1 MLANIYLHYV
11 FDLWSH
17 RWRRKK
23 AKGVVSVVRYADDIV
38 LGFQDE
44 REARDYLGL
53 LNQRLQAFGLATHP
67 EKTRLIRFG
76 RFAASQC
83 RERGEGKPET
93 FDFLGFTH
101 YCTSCQRGDFK
112 LGRKTSSKRL
122 VKQIQ
127 AVKREL
133 RNRMH
138 FPVNENLAWLNRVIR
153 GHINYYGVP
162 GNSRAIGR
170 FRLEV
175 VRRWMKLLRRR
186 SQRSRLNWAKF
197 GPWVDRH
204 LVKARVV
211 HPYPEQ
217 CFRATTRGRSRVR

>member
-1 MLANIYLHYV
+1 MRRSTAVLCLLSSIVPYVINIFPLEAQIKNRRTTPARHNPFKLKVTFCVRGVISPLLANIYLHYV

-44 REARDYLGL
+44 RGARDYLGL

-101 YCTSCQRGDFK
+101 YCTSCKRGDFK

-122 VKQIQ
+122 IKQIQ
-127 AVKREL
+127 AVK
-133 RNRMH
+133 
-138 FPVNENLAWLNRVIR
+138 
-153 GHINYYGVP
+153 
-162 GNSRAIGR
+162 
-170 FRLEV
+170 
-175 VRRWMKLLRRR
+175 
-186 SQRSRLNWAKF
+186 
-197 GPWVDRH
+197 
-204 LVKARVV
+204 
-211 HPYPEQ
+211 
-217 CFRATTRGRSRVR
+217 